1 MLLTNWLQSFVHRYT
16 PNRTS
21 QRSRRLRRR
30 PESQRIR
37 HLKSRSV
44 KSIEQLEDR
53 TLLTSLLTIDDVSI
67 VEGDSGTSTAS
78 ITVTRTGSSA
88 GDLNHIALV
97 SFTTQDG
104 TATAAEGDY
113 IASSGTLAFTADP
126 TELTQTQVITVQI
139 NSDTLTETDETFQL
153 LLTGSGSALS
163 SIADDS
169 GLITIS
175 NDDST
180 SLSIRDASA
189 PENETLTFNVSLSEV
204 AGADITFRVN
214 TQTGTANHSDY
225 TFLSDQLV
233 TIKAGDLSTDVTVY
247 VHDDANQESD
257 EAFSVLIS
265 DPRIGGGTPSGSVLI
280 SDYYATGTIVNDDHL
295 AGSVFILD
303 DHYLSEGD
311 NGSRNLVLRVGRT
324 GGSAGD

>member
-1 MLLTNWLQSFVHRYT
+1 M
-16 PNRTS
+16 
-21 QRSRRLRRR
+21 
-30 PESQRIR
+30 
-37 HLKSRSV
+37 
-44 KSIEQLEDR
+44 
-53 TLLTSLLTIDDVSI
+53 LTIDDVSI

-88 GDLNHIALV
+88 GDLNHLALV

-104 TATAAEGDY
+104 TATGAEGDY

-139 NSDTLTETDETFQL
+139 NGDTLTETDETFQL
-153 LLTGSGSALS
+153 LLTGSSSALTT
-163 SIADDS
+163 IADNS

-175 NDDST
+175 NNDST
-180 SLSIRDASA
+180 SLSISDASA

-247 VHDDANQESD
+247 VHDDAN
-257 EAFSVLIS
+257 
-265 DPRIGGGTPSGSVLI
+265 
-280 SDYYATGTIVNDDHL
+280 
-295 AGSVFILD
+295 
-303 DHYLSEGD
+303 
-311 NGSRNLVLRVGRT
+311 
-324 GGSAGD
+324 